1 MNKRK
6 ISIVI
11 PVYNEAERIDQV
23 IKEVFGLEA
32 DKEVIVVD
40 DASSDGTGEKLK
52 KLQKEFL
59 FKLIVSE
66 KNEGKGS
73 SLRKGFAKA
82 SGFWG
87 VAFDADLEYDVNDI
101 RKLLAEAEKEGEEI
115 IVYGSRFLAD
125 YKDKAS
131 FHYLGNKFLTAL
143 TNILFGLRL
152 TDMETCLKFF
162 PLQVFLN
169 LSLSA
174 KRFEFE
180 PEITAKLAKNKIKIV
195 EVPVGYK
202 RRTYKQGKKL
212 RFKDGIAA
220 VKMILKERLRK

>member
-1 MNKRK
+1 M
-6 ISIVI
+6 
-11 PVYNEAERIDQV
+11 PVYNEIRRIDQA

-40 DASSDGTGEKLK
+40 DASSDGTAERLK
-52 KLQKEFL
+52 YLQKEFL
-59 FKLIVSE
+59 FELIVSK

-73 SLRKGFAKA
+73 SLLKGFSRA

-87 VAFDADLEYDVNDI
+87 VAFDADLEYDANDI
-101 RKLLAEAEKEGEEI
+101 KKLLLEAGKGSEGI
-115 IVYGSRFLAD
+115 AVYGSRFLLG
-125 YKDKAS
+125 YKEKKS
-131 FHYLGNKFLTAL
+131 LHYLGNKFLTVL
-143 TNILFGLRL
+143 TNFLFRLNL
-152 TDMETCLKFF
+152 TDMETCLKLL
-162 PLQVFLN
+162 PLSVFSKF
-169 LSLSA
+169 SLEA